1 MCGTPRILHLK
12 WYWKHRVDVKFDKT
26 LTYDDYKDMTTVDLA
41 NHCRNY
47 AVENLE
53 KILEYNDCRR
63 KGAVKKLN

>member
-1 MCGTPRILHLK
+1 
-12 WYWKHRVDVKFDKT
+12 
-26 LTYDDYKDMTTVDLA
+26 MTTVDLA

-63 KGAVKKLN
+63 KVKEN

>member
-1 MCGTPRILHLK
+1 MLLNMLLNTFKYESGEQVLN
-12 WYWKHRVDVKFDKT
+12 YE
-26 LTYDDYKDMTTVDLA
+26 DYKDMTTVDLA

-63 KGAVKKLN
+63 KVKEN